1 MKRFVLGLICV
12 GLFVACGEDDTTTKN
27 HSHTD
32 LVDVEHDHPDL
43 VPADHY
49 HPPQKTIEVTHDGV
63 DENTGEYTVE
73 AILVVV
79 RGCNNRL
86 PGEIIDLGLVIL
98 AVTVDQHYFIGV
110 DSGLNL
116 TSGDG
121 LFYSRLDEDISD
133 WLVTGCIYDQAIEAT
148 LIFTAGGF
156 AGQLDV
162 YLIPDSDTSSCY
174 NSANAFEHCSLSW
187 DITGTKL
194 P

>member
-12 GLFVACGEDDTTTKN
+12 GLFVACGEDDTTIKN
-27 HSHTD
+27 HSHPD
-32 LVDVEHDHPDL
+32 LVDAEHDHPDL

-98 AVTVDQHYFIGV
+98 ARRFLSPLTFTTISFS
-110 DSGLNL
+110 SGMNL
-116 TSGDG
+116 MKVWIT
-121 LFYSRLDEDISD
+121 I
-133 WLVTGCIYDQAIEAT
+133 IEN
-148 LIFTAGGF
+148 
-156 AGQLDV
+156 
-162 YLIPDSDTSSCY
+162 Y
-174 NSANAFEHCSLSW
+174 
-187 DITGTKL
+187 
-194 P
+194 